1 MKSEILN
8 QLKAGS
14 NASYEAVANRMRIVS
29 KIDERIN
36 ELNWQK
42 ETLAKKLKISNN
54 DLTDLLSGTCDINQN
69 ILKKISK
76 ILNIYF

>member
-8 QLKAGS
+8 QLKTGS

-42 ETLAKKLKISNN
+42 ETLAKKLNISNN
-54 DLTDLLSGTCDINQN
+54 DLTDLLSGACDINQN